1 MTPARSDTD
10 EFLALTSKIA
20 RERGFGTHGYKRG
33 CLHRRIA
40 VRMRARG
47 ARDYGEYGRLLDG
60 DPAEYERLIEALT
73 INVTKL
79 FRNHDAWSVVEHV
92 VLPALWAAPPAA
104 IRCWVAGCA
113 SGEEAYTLAALWHRF
128 ASARCGRSRNND
140 VGRVSIIAS
149 DIDRESL
156 ERATAGVYAEAAF
169 AETPADMRARY
180 FPGEA
185 PCAAAPELRAL
196 VRFERRDLLLD
207 SAPPAGFRLI
217 TCRNV
222 LIYFDR
228 VSQDALLQR
237 FHVVLV
243 PGGFLVLGKVETLLG
258 AAREQFDVVDQRQR
272 IFRRP

>member
-47 ARDYGEYGRLLDG
+47 ARDYGEYGLLLDG
-60 DPAEYERLIEALT
+60 DPALT

-79 FRNHDAWSVVEHV
+79 FRNPDAWSVVEHA
-92 VLPALWAAPPAA
+92 VLPALWAAPAAA

-128 ASARCGRSRNND
+128 ASARCGGSRDND
-140 VGRVSIIAS
+140 VGRVCIIAS
-149 DIDRESL
+149 DIDRQSL

-207 SAPPAGFRLI
+207 SAPPAGLRLI

-237 FHVVLV
+237 FHDVLA

-258 AAREQFDVVDQRQR
+258 AARELFDVVDPRQR
-272 IFRRP
+272 VFRRP